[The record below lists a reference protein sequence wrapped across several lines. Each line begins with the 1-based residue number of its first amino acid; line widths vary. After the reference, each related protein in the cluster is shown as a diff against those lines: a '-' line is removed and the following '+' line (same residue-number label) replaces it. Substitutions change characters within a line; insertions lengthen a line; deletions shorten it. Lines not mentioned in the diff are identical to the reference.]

1 MFALFAY
8 VSAPETY
15 GEGFRLVSARQIFR
29 VSSPCLFRLSPSW
42 EIREIWRANEKDV
55 NEGTDWL
62 SEWRRLGRMIRENKY
77 SYKHRESF
85 RQAVVASLKILT
97 WFTESRKFPQLQLHV
112 VARRTGRRK
121 CGTCW
126 QNFYRSISSSSH
138 TLSHALGVRMR
149 SCY

>member
-8 VSAPETY
+8 VSAPKTY

-77 SYKHRESF
+77 SQKRRESF
-85 RQAVVASLKILT
+85 RQAVVASLKFLLDLRNR
-97 WFTESRKFPQLQLHV
+97 ESFHSFNCTLLQGGQEEGNVERVGKTFIVPSLQV
-112 VARRTGRRK
+112 
-121 CGTCW
+121 
-126 QNFYRSISSSSH
+126 H
-138 TLSHALGVRMR
+138 TLSLTLLE
-149 SCY
+149 SE